1 MRKYKYILLFL
12 AAQIQLFG
20 QYSPIRIDLNNVDL
34 AGEPLLMDSYIS
46 VIESRVGYEIE
57 SYEFENASDSL
68 VYTNLH
74 PMVAA
79 LHYSFADH
87 RPVVISPD
95 MIWLLITQSFAIHI
109 DQNPEKY
116 RDLVVGF
123 KGKKNIQIVRNDFRK
138 GKLNNPWQETFSV
151 FSDSIKGYVGDSM
164 HRTLVPT
171 FSTTGLAEKSAFEI
185 SLMDATSNYFDYDF
199 YTFCG
204 IPYIILQGKPSDWK
218 WIADNLDFFNSYDL
232 GFWVNRLKPTL
243 NKIYQSSQG
252 SYDIDFWKSIYKWH
266 EASGGN
272 IINGWIADFF
282 LYTKQSNKYRINE
295 LLLISQDSLMAEASD
310 KHIMPRG
317 IHGNEF
323 PSGLSK
329 VDFTWNHLVEPID
342 TFEMSL
348 FAGFTGINQN
358 RNTLELKPEIS
369 YAIVD
374 QKSERFESDNIT
386 IIDKHQPSCNS
397 FLYHAMGINQTPIF
411 HPDTNYNDYRKS
423 EKAFEDY
430 LSQNVN
436 DYFPSKTE
444 KIHFSTTFT
453 VTKIG
458 EIEDIKIESSAD
470 KAIINYLKN
479 LIKDTK
485 DWKPAIRNGNKEDY
499 ELKITL
505 WI

>member
-12 AAQIQLFG
+12 AIQIQLIG
-20 QYSPIRIDLNNVDL
+20 QNSPVRIDLNNVDL
-34 AGEPLLMDSYIS
+34 AGEPLSTDNYLS
-46 VIESRVGYEIE
+46 VIEKRVGYELE
-57 SYEFENASDSL
+57 SYELEKASDSL

-116 RDLVVGF
+116 RDLVVEF
-123 KGKKNIQIVRNDFRK
+123 KGKKNIQVVRNDFRK
-138 GKLNNPWQETFSV
+138 GKLDNPWQETFPV
-151 FSDSIKGYVGDSM
+151 FSDSIKGHIGDSM
-164 HRTLVPT
+164 HRALIPT

-185 SLMDATSNYFDYDF
+185 SLMDATSNYFEYDF

-204 IPYIILQGKPSDWK
+204 IPYIVLQGEPSDWK
-218 WIADNLDFFNSYDL
+218 WITDNLDFFSSYDL
-232 GFWVNRLKPTL
+232 GFWVNRLRPIV
-243 NKIYQSSQG
+243 NEIYQSSQG
-252 SYDIDFWKSIYKWH
+252 NHNLDFWKNIYKWH

-272 IINGWIADFF
+272 IINGWISDFF
-282 LYTKQSNKYRINE
+282 LYTKHSDKYKINE
-295 LLLISQDSLMAEASD
+295 LLLISQDSLLAEASCR
-310 KHIMPRG
+310 HLIPRG
-317 IHGNEF
+317 IHRNEF
-323 PSGLSK
+323 SSGLSK
-329 VDFTWNHLVEPID
+329 VDFTWFHLVEPVD
-342 TFEMSL
+342 TFEMS
-348 FAGFTGINQN
+348 FIAGFIGIKQN
-358 RNTLELKPEIS
+358 RNTLELKLVIS

-374 QKSERFESDNIT
+374 QKSARLEGENIT
-386 IIDKHQPSCNS
+386 IIDKRQPSCNS
-397 FLYHAMGINQTPIF
+397 FLFHEMGVNQIPIF

-430 LSQNVN
+430 LRQNVN
-436 DYFPSKTE
+436 DYFPLKTE
-444 KIHFSTTFT
+444 KIHFSITFII
-453 VTKIG
+453 TKIG
-458 EIEDIKIESSAD
+458 EIKDIRIESSAD

-485 DWKPAIRNGNKEDY
+485 NWKPAIQNGNRVDY
-499 ELKITL
+499 ELEITL